1 VIRGISSLAERALPA
16 FHARQPGSDTHPRLI
31 RLLKHWRFCLPESRV
46 ALVVEF
52 FRSTVNQWGAPMLLS
67 PTVLLTQA
75 TVLLVDDEEP
85 LLRYISRALEDTGY
99 HVLRARNGSEALHQL
114 RESLLP
120 VQLVVT
126 DVSMPG
132 MTGPELASQIATEPY
147 PPPVLFVSA
156 DHAFLDLP
164 GPLLR
169 KPFLPGDLS
178 RMVESLLRRSRTPVM
193 SAIQDANAPP
203 ARPLPYAS

>member
-1 VIRGISSLAERALPA
+1 
-16 FHARQPGSDTHPRLI
+16 
-31 RLLKHWRFCLPESRV
+31 
-46 ALVVEF
+46 
-52 FRSTVNQWGAPMLLS
+52 MLLS

-75 TVLLVDDEEP
+75 TVLVVDDEEP
-85 LLRYISRALEDTGY
+85 LLRYIGRALEDTGY
-99 HVLRARNGSEALHQL
+99 HVLRARNGSQALDHL

-120 VQLVVT
+120 VQLVIT

-132 MTGPELASQIATEPY
+132 MTGPELAAQIASDPY

-178 RMVESLLRRSRTPVM
+178 RMVESLLRRARGPIASTN
-193 SAIQDANAPP
+193 QDVSEP
-203 ARPLPYAS
+203 AAPLPYAS

>member
-1 VIRGISSLAERALPA
+1 
-16 FHARQPGSDTHPRLI
+16 
-31 RLLKHWRFCLPESRV
+31 
-46 ALVVEF
+46 
-52 FRSTVNQWGAPMLLS
+52 MLLS

-75 TVLLVDDEEP
+75 TVLVVDDEAP
-85 LLRYISRALEDTGY
+85 LLRYIGRALEDSGY
-99 HVLRARNGSEALHQL
+99 HVLRARSGREALDQM
-114 RESLLP
+114 RESPFP

-132 MTGPELASQIATEPY
+132 MTGPELAARIATEPC
-147 PPPVLFVSA
+147 PPAVLFVSA

-178 RMVESLLRRSRTPVM
+178 RMVESLLRRAKSPIPST
-193 SAIQDANAPP
+193 SQDGSEPP
-203 ARPLPYAS
+203 AAPLPYAS

>member
-1 VIRGISSLAERALPA
+1 MR
-16 FHARQPGSDTHPRLI
+16 
-31 RLLKHWRFCLPESRV
+31 
-46 ALVVEF
+46 
-52 FRSTVNQWGAPMLLS
+52 LS
-67 PTVLLTQA
+67 PTVLLTQT
-75 TVLLVDDEEP
+75 TVLVVDDEEP

-99 HVLRARNGSEALHQL
+99 HVLRARNASEALDHL
-114 RESLLP
+114 RESPLP

-132 MTGPELASQIATEPY
+132 MTGPELAAQIATEPY

-156 DHAFLDLP
+156 DHVFLDLP

-178 RMVESLLRRSRTPVM
+178 RMVESLLRRARTPVVA
-193 SAIQDANAPP
+193 AIKDASDPTAP
-203 ARPLPYAS
+203 PLPYAS

>member
-1 VIRGISSLAERALPA
+1 
-16 FHARQPGSDTHPRLI
+16 
-31 RLLKHWRFCLPESRV
+31 
-46 ALVVEF
+46 
-52 FRSTVNQWGAPMLLS
+52 MLLS

-75 TVLLVDDEEP
+75 TILVVDDEEP
-85 LLRYISRALEDTGY
+85 LRRYLSRALEDAGY
-99 HVLRARNGSEALHQL
+99 HVLTAGDGNEALRHL

-120 VQLVVT
+120 VQLVIT

-132 MTGPELASQIATEPY
+132 TTGPELAEQIAAQPY

-156 DHAFLDLP
+156 DHAILDLP

-178 RMVESLLRRSRTPVM
+178 RMVERLLRRASGPSLV
-193 SAIQDANAPP
+193 AIEGTSDSP
-203 ARPLPYAS
+203 ARSLPCAS